1 MKTQITSVY
10 RKLRH
15 SYMVKTAAAA
25 AVLSTSPIYSIFAKS
40 GSIYTAQ
47 SDNYKW
53 PWTDFLRHL
62 AGELSGP
69 LPMILGIMGIVG
81 AAIALFSGN
90 HGGGTQKFIILIFA
104 ISICLFAP
112 NFITMVNDSAVTAGM
127 TIFP

>member
-1 MKTQITSVY
+1 MKITSLY
-10 RKLRH
+10 RKLRNC
-15 SYMVKTAAAA
+15 YLAKTAAAA
-25 AVLSTSPIYSIFAKS
+25 AVLSTSPIYSVLAKT
-40 GSIYTAQ
+40 GSDYTAQ
-47 SDNYKW
+47 GGAYAW
-53 PWTDFLRHL
+53 PWTDFLKHL

-112 NFITMVNDSAVTAGM
+112 NFITMVNESAITAGM

>member
-1 MKTQITSVY
+1 
-10 RKLRH
+10 
-15 SYMVKTAAAA
+15 
-25 AVLSTSPIYSIFAKS
+25 
-40 GSIYTAQ
+40 
-47 SDNYKW
+47 
-53 PWTDFLRHL
+53 
-62 AGELSGP
+62 
-69 LPMILGIMGIVG
+69 MILGIMGIVG

>member
-10 RKLRH
+10 RKLRD
-15 SYMVKTAAAA
+15 SYMVKTAAASA
-25 AVLSTSPIYSIFAKS
+25 ILASSPIYSVLAKT
-40 GSIYTAQ
+40 GSDYTAQ

-112 NFITMVNDSAVTAGM
+112 NFITMVNNSAITAGM